1 MAVLDVVLQGT
12 EGNRLRGVPV
22 ARSEGDA
29 RRAVADLGVI
39 RVVVTE
45 GDGHIVRR
53 RSVEHH
59 GQRVSS
65 ATFVELG
72 VAATGADRDP
82 RHHATVNHPDR
93 HIGCRYPGAVVRI
106 SGAAD
111 IDPEGSRLIAID
123 FAIFHSA
130 DGDRL
135 GSVPVARGEGDC
147 CWRGADLSIERGNG
161 QRYVLGWGGIEY
173 NIDGAAGTTFCHG
186 QVATGLGDGDPGAR
200 VVGVG
205 ADNCAAVHGGH
216 PQVGRGHISG
226 VEPVVGACNRHG
238 SGGDLIA
245 IGNAILHSAEVDRL
259 GHIPVV
265 RSEGQRVSAEG
276 DFPCIDR
283 DHGQHH
289 IGGGGLDQRDVQG
302 VSSATL
308 DDAGIPTTLADPV
321 ASAEV
326 IGAGVG
332 TRAIT
337 AASTAAYIGIRRGKV
352 DIIDDGSFT
361 QVAAGLAQTQ
371 KDQDKEKAE

>member
-1 MAVLDVVLQGT
+1 MAVPDIVLQGAQ
-12 EGNRLRGVPV
+12 GDRLRSVPV
-22 ARSEGDA
+22 AWSEGDA

-72 VAATGADRDP
+72 VAATGADRNP
-82 RHHATVNHPDR
+82 RHLATVNHPDR
-93 HIGCRYPGAVVRI
+93 HIGCRYPGAVVRS

-111 IDPEGSRLIAID
+111 EDSKGSRLIAID

-130 DGDRL
+130 DGHRL

-161 QRYVLGWGGIEY
+161 QRYVLGWGGIEH

-200 VVGVG
+200 AVGVG
-205 ADNCAAVHGGH
+205 ADNCAAVHSSH

-238 SGGDLIA
+238 SGGDLIS
-245 IGNAILHSAEVDRL
+245 IGLSVLHSAEVDCL
-259 GHIPVV
+259 GHIPVAG
-265 RSEGQRVSAEG
+265 SEGQRVGTEG

-283 DHGQHH
+283 DHGQND
-289 IGGGGLDQRDVQG
+289 IVSGGLDQRDAQG
-302 VSSATL
+302 VSCATL
-308 DDAGIPTTLADPV
+308 DDAGMPTTLTDPV
-321 ASAEV
+321 ASAKV
-326 IGAGVG
+326 VGAGVG

-337 AASTAAYIGIRRGKV
+337 AASTAAGIGICTGKV
-352 DIIDDGSFT
+352 DIINNGSFS
-361 QVAAGLAQTQ
+361 QVAASLAQTQ